1 MQITLRLHRQHD
13 MDLINLY
20 YRPHF
25 KFQKEIKKSLVEYAS
40 GRIHEMVLPDEAP
53 SDGYVAKT
61 ILMHISLNPNKPEEK
76 AAIDLLSN
84 VKKGFRNS
92 FIKAV
97 FRITLPSIPLT
108 SYMADSG
115 FRIKKTSIF
124 DTAQGRAPQTV
135 QKTVSNPAQTQSMPV
150 NPPDTPEPVKADA
163 DSTDMPEEKDTVVE
177 PVTESENVS
186 TDAYN
191 SLFAEMA
198 ALNH

>member
-40 GRIHEMVLPDEAP
+40 GRIHEIVLPDEAP
-53 SDGYVAKT
+53 VDGYVAKT

-115 FRIKKTSIF
+115 FRIKKASIF
-124 DTAQGRAPQTV
+124 DTAQGRAPQLT
-135 QKTVSNPAQTQSMPV
+135 QKTVSNPVQTHNTTV
-150 NPPDTPEPVKADA
+150 NSPDAPEPAKTDTG
-163 DSTDMPEEKDTVVE
+163 STDMPEEKEPVVE
-177 PVTESENVS
+177 PVMEPESAS
-186 TDAYN
+186 TDDYN
-191 SLFAEMA
+191 DLFAEMA

>member
-40 GRIHEMVLPDEAP
+40 GRIHEIVLPDEAP
-53 SDGYVAKT
+53 VDGYVAKT

-124 DTAQGRAPQTV
+124 DTAQGRAPQLA
-135 QKTVSNPAQTQSMPV
+135 QKTVSNPVQTQNTPV
-150 NPPDTPEPVKADA
+150 SSPDTPEPAKTDTG
-163 DSTDMPEEKDTVVE
+163 STDMPEEKEPVVE
-177 PVTESENVS
+177 PVMEPESAP
-186 TDAYN
+186 TDDYN
-191 SLFAEMA
+191 DLFAEMA